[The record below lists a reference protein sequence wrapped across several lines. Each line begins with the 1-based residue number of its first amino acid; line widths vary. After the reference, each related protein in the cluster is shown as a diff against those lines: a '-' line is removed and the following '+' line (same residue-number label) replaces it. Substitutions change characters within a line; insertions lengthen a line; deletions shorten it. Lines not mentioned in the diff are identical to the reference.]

1 MQEQAGGDGCWRY
14 MQILKVEKRDYLVPR
29 YDLLVGNTLRRLI
42 ITFSE
47 MQSNLTVN
55 VYIIVI

>member
-1 MQEQAGGDGCWRY
+1 
-14 MQILKVEKRDYLVPR
+14 MQILKVEKIDYLVPR
-29 YDLLVGNTLRRLI
+29 YDLSVGNTLRRLI

-55 VYIIVI
+55 GYIIVI